1 MPAPFIPTECMLSPY
16 ALERTAGVVSDA
28 ADGVARAVPTDAGF
42 ATPAALHCAG
52 GRRQTR
58 CLLPSLLL
66 LHQEGST
73 FTAQLSL
80 RLSKPSERERAC
92 CPSISLQ
99 KGEAL
104 EREKMR
110 STPARG
116 QCTPRGAGAVQGPK
130 LLFRQDLV
138 RDGEQRGSARCWPLP
153 PTSPTWTSVATVPQ
167 HRAFEW
173 LYAAQAP

>member
-42 ATPAALHCAG
+42 AMPAALHRRG

-66 LHQEGST
+66 LHQEGSI

-80 RLSKPSERERAC
+80 RLSKPSERE
-92 CPSISLQ
+92 SLLPVHQ
-99 KGEAL
+99 
-104 EREKMR
+104 
-110 STPARG
+110 PAEG
-116 QCTPRGAGAVQGPK
+116 
-130 LLFRQDLV
+130 
-138 RDGEQRGSARCWPLP
+138 
-153 PTSPTWTSVATVPQ
+153 
-167 HRAFEW
+167 
-173 LYAAQAP
+173 